1 MKKHT
6 QPKPPMKKKKQTR
19 KQSSGAIQILED
31 DGRYPKKLFVVVG
44 PKAGNDETHY
54 YGVSDPR
61 RLAQPGRYALV
72 GVYKLAQT
80 VELASE
86 LLISVSRPIKIYK

>member
-1 MKKHT
+1 
-6 QPKPPMKKKKQTR
+6 MKKKKQTR
-19 KQSSGAIQILED
+19 KQTSGETRLLED
-31 DGRYPKKLFVVVG
+31 DGRYPKKLFVVVA

-54 YGVSDPR
+54 YGVGVSDPR
-61 RLAQPGRYALV
+61 LLAQPGRYALV
-72 GVYKLAQT
+72 GVYKLVQT